1 MIREIHTIEEATR
14 EWVREMNAIPYEL
27 ISKIAQMDIDSLHE
41 ITTPSK
47 GDRVYVYDLLET
59 NIDGTEYETDDD
71 YGEIIGYD
79 EETEEYIIE
88 LDSGASIICKMD
100 NFEVERD
107 DFLPIWGTLWT
118 FGDSCDNY
126 WLENKEGIRKM
137 SECGFRIYESD
148 DFGYFFGI
156 DGAGY
161 NFYSE
166 HWIPL
171 YKVRGLQW
179 HDTEVA

>member
-1 MIREIHTIEEATR
+1 MIREIHTIEEATH

-41 ITTPSK
+41 VTTPSE
-47 GDRVYVYDLLET
+47 GDRVYVYDLPET
-59 NIDGTEYETDDD
+59 NINGMEYETDDD

-88 LDSGASIICKMD
+88 LDSGVNIRCETD

-107 DFLPIWGTLWT
+107 DFLPMWGTLWT
-118 FGDSCDNY
+118 FGDSADDY
-126 WLENKEGIRKM
+126 WLENEEGIRIM

-161 NFYSE
+161 SFFE
-166 HWIPL
+166 AHWIPL
-171 YKVRGLQW
+171 YKARGLQW
-179 HDTEVA
+179 HDTEAA

>member
-71 YGEIIGYD
+71 YGEIIGLK
-79 EETEEYIIE
+79 T
-88 LDSGASIICKMD
+88 K
-100 NFEVERD
+100 
-107 DFLPIWGTLWT
+107 
-118 FGDSCDNY
+118 
-126 WLENKEGIRKM
+126 KESVK
-137 SECGFRIYESD
+137 CQNV
-148 DFGYFFGI
+148 DFGFMKAMILVTFLALMVQDIIFIVSIGFLCI
-156 DGAGY
+156 
-161 NFYSE
+161 
-166 HWIPL
+166 
-171 YKVRGLQW
+171 R
-179 HDTEVA
+179 